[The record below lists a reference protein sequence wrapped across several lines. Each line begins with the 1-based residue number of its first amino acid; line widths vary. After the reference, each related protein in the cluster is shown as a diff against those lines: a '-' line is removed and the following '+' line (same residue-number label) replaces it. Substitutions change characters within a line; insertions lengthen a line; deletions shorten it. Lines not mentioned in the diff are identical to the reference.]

1 MQDCGTP
8 EMRAS
13 WFWLLMPR
21 HRIRALRRWARDMS
35 AMWIAVMSPQGETV
49 LLQWR
54 SVRESDAGSSSAA
67 RLGETMRAQIRPTSY
82 SRHSGTASMNWLT
95 TSG

>member
-1 MQDCGTP
+1 
-8 EMRAS
+8 
-13 WFWLLMPR
+13 MPDR
-21 HRIRALRRWARDMS
+21 
-35 AMWIAVMSPQGETV
+35 P
-49 LLQWR
+49 
-54 SVRESDAGSSSAA
+54 AA